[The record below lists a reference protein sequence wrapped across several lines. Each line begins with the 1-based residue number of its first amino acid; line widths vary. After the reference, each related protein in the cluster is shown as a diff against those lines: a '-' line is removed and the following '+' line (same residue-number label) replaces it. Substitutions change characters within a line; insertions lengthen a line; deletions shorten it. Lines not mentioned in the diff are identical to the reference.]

1 MRISDCSSDVCS
13 SDLAKATVDIKRVPE
28 TIAEDVLKKI
38 GAKLDQAAPIVTV
51 EDLPNY
57 DAIIFGT
64 PTRYGNMT
72 GQMRTFPDQTGPL
85 WVKGALVGK
94 VGSVF
99 TTSATQQIGRASC
112 RERVG
117 EYV

>member
-1 MRISDCSSDVCS
+1 MRISDWSSDVCS
-13 SDLAKATVDIKRVPE
+13 SDLAIAAGAREAKATVDIKRVPE

-72 GQMRTFPDQTGPL
+72 GQMRTFLDQTGDR
-85 WVKGALVGK
+85 
-94 VGSVF
+94 
-99 TTSATQQIGRASC
+99 TSTRLNSSH
-112 RERVG
+112 
-117 EYV
+117 

>member
-72 GQMRTFPDQTGPL
+72 GQMRTFLDQTGSL
-85 WVKGALVGK
+85 WVKRSEERSEGK
-94 VGSVF
+94 ECVS
-99 TTSATQQIGRASC
+99 TCRSRWSA
-112 RERVG
+112 
-117 EYV
+117 YD